1 MVETAGYVMA
11 SLSKANL
18 QYVPSYNTTV
28 NYIAHTVTIN
38 WMQTMMPINIHKW
51 IHSLLLVHV
60 ITKRCLLGTDS
71 AIITFL

>member
-38 WMQTMMPINIHKW
+38 WMQTMMPINIHK
-51 IHSLLLVHV
+51 
-60 ITKRCLLGTDS
+60 
-71 AIITFL
+71 